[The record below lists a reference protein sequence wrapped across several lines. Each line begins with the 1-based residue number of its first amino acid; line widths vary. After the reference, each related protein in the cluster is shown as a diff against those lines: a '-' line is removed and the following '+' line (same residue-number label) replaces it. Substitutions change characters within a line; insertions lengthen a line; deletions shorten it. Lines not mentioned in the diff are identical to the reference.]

1 MRLLHHMKKILAI
14 TVLLV
19 TFAGAAGQVPETNR
33 QEENPPLRQRLFFGG
48 SFGLQFGT
56 VTNIEVAP
64 LAGVWLLPRLAVG
77 AGPSFQYYRD
87 PLGRTSIYGGRALL
101 QMTLVKDLN
110 NIIPIGWNS
119 GIFVQGEYEALSL
132 ERSFFT
138 TAPENSGRMYYGS
151 FLAGAGISQ
160 PTGKKSS
167 MNITFLWSITGNEYG
182 LYDTPEIRFEFYF

>member
-1 MRLLHHMKKILAI
+1 MKKILAI

-19 TFAGAAGQVPETNR
+19 TFAGAAGQVPETKR
-33 QEENPPLRQRLFFGG
+33 QDENPPLRQRIFFGG

-138 TAPENSGRMYYGS
+138 TAPDNSGRMYYGS

-182 LYDTPEIRFEFYF
+182 LYDTPEIRVEFYF